1 MERRKVLALDRS
13 RNLAAAFAV
22 ASSNFQS
29 NPDVLIQVMDVSI
42 LGLAILMVI
51 AAYLPGS
58 MKCKKC
64 GACCRVIALEHTN
77 PGKKHLEYYRARGWT
92 L

>member
-1 MERRKVLALDRS
+1 MERRKVLALGTGQ

-29 NPDVLIQVMDVSI
+29 NPDVLVQVMDVSI

-51 AAYLPGS
+51 AAYFGRHS
-58 MKCKKC
+58 VAVT
-64 GACCRVIALEHTN
+64 GGNERQ
-77 PGKKHLEYYRARGWT
+77 G
-92 L
+92 